1 LSGKDLIVKDN
12 RLVEA
17 SYRLDLC
24 EQRLM
29 LLAIVRAREARE
41 EITAA
46 TWLEVAAKDYADT
59 YGITKQAA
67 YMQLKTAA
75 DALFSRQ
82 VQLIGVDEKTG
93 KDGVLKTRWVSA
105 CLYVEQAALVRLQ
118 IAPVIIPYVSNLE
131 SCFTSYQLKNVAQMT
146 SVYAIRLYEL
156 LTQYKSIGSRYIDLA
171 DLRDFLGAIEKSYDR
186 LDNFKKK
193 VLDVGI
199 DQVNQYTDLVVSYIP
214 KKVGRSVV
222 GYNFSIDQKAM
233 EKPNPKKSNSST
245 APLASPPL
253 LNQGLSTAERALLR
267 DKQQL
272 FPDLNLTESSV
283 IEMARQQNTDVY
295 LVLAGI
301 K

>member
-1 LSGKDLIVKDN
+1 MIVKDN

-24 EQRLM
+24 EQRLV
-29 LLAIVRAREARE
+29 LLAIVRAREAKE

-59 YGITKQAA
+59 YGITKQAS

-82 VQLIGVDEKTG
+82 VQLNGIDEKTK

-105 CLYVEQAALVRLQ
+105 CLYVDQAALVRLQ
-118 IAPVIIPYVSNLE
+118 IAPVIIPYISNLE

-156 LTQYKSIGSRYIDLA
+156 LTQYKSIGKRYIDLA
-171 DLRDFLGAIEKSYDR
+171 DLRDLLGAVEKSYDR

-193 VLDVGI
+193 VLDVGL

-222 GYNFSIDQKAM
+222 GYDFSIDQKTV
-233 EKPNPKKSNSST
+233 EKPKPSKKTKPSP

-253 LNQGLSTAERALLR
+253 LPQGGLSTAERALLR
-267 DKQQL
+267 DKQKTY
-272 FPDLNLTESSV
+272 PDLTESSV
-283 IEMARQQNTDVY
+283 IELARKQGTDVY
-295 LVLAGI
+295 LYLASL

>member
-1 LSGKDLIVKDN
+1 
-12 RLVEA
+12 
-17 SYRLDLC
+17 
-24 EQRLM
+24 M
-29 LLAIVRAREARE
+29 LLAVVRAREEKE

-82 VQLIGVDEKTG
+82 VQLNGIDEKT
-93 KDGVLKTRWVSA
+93 KKAGVLKTRWVSA

-118 IAPVIIPYVSNLE
+118 IAPVIIPYISNLE

-193 VLDVGI
+193 VLDVGL
-199 DQVNQYTDLVVSYIP
+199 DQVNQHTDLIVSYIP

-222 GYNFSIDQKAM
+222 GYNFSIDQKNI
-233 EKPNPKKSNSST
+233 EKPKPTTKSKASS
-245 APLASPPL
+245 PSPVTPIA
-253 LNQGLSTAERALLR
+253 QGLSTAERALLR

-272 FPDLNLTESSV
+272 FPDRNLTEASV
-283 IEMARQQNTDVY
+283 IEMARLQGTDVY